1 MPSILMEALK
11 PQIEERDRINL
22 IKYVLKGYM
31 SITDAAREAGMSVEN
46 FRQQMERYKK
56 DYKTE

>member
-1 MPSILMEALK
+1 
-11 PQIEERDRINL
+11 
-22 IKYVLKGYM
+22 M
-31 SITDAAREAGMSVEN
+31 SISDAAHEAGMSVEN